1 MLPVPN
7 NPPVSVPLVVPQ
19 TPLTETDSPTVS
31 GQVVSPYAIVAG
43 VTVKFYVDGAYN
55 SSTTTDVNGNYSAVV
70 GPLVGNGVHTI
81 RAEAYCGFA
90 AQQNVTL
97 ALAFNYVVDPT
108 VGSDSNP
115 GTPSQPWASFA
126 PLNALP
132 SIPANTVV
140 GVRRGSVF
148 KQGPIRNE
156 SGFTLIA
163 FGSSTAGDA
172 IFEGADPITTGAW
185 TLTSGQ
191 TNVYQCTITLP
202 GNVKFSGNVWDSQS
216 STALVQTTSIANV
229 AATPGSAYCTNWQ
242 GTTAT
247 LYVQLSDS
255 TNPATNGRTI
265 TYSARLQGVTTNGA
279 NTWVDGI
286 TAQHYGHQ
294 DGNVGCYGAGS
305 TVRHCTF
312 IGGNRHGA
320 LFGPNVNFLSC
331 TFKSGFDDLEGSA
344 NAVVV
349 FAATVAGL
357 TVTSQGNVY
366 DGTWGRNYTGI
377 DYHGA
382 SASDLFGP
390 ATHVGETYL
399 NMQQGVTAKSTNATL
414 TGTTFTNVNSMI
426 SLSGG
431 AVTIQNSVP
440 GGTCYNLITYNPSLT
455 ADVSAT
461 SSGNTFTIPALGFSS
476 LVAAYRSDV
485 TASNFNLNIVGDTVT
500 ILAANAT
507 YDFIRVAKGTLN
519 VQNLKVLPGLGNP
532 APRLYNLGTSVAAG
546 GAVTLGTIDN
556 NTYPFGTQFQKD
568 GVLYSTLAAWQTATG
583 KDLHSTVAQPVPSGS
598 DNFQRADSY
607 LDGTSPYVVIGTAN
621 QIGVRSNACAFLGT
635 TQTVYAIPLSSV
647 DHYVRCTVA
656 AVPATGGAFPLA
668 VRVID
673 QNNWIGARWSSGSKY
688 QIYKC
693 VGGTLTSIG
702 SGNVAPAIGDD
713 VVFVARGTRV
723 YLYVNGVNVGGI
735 VDITSTGLLTQKYV
749 GMVARGTAQNPMLSY
764 LEWGNAT

>member
-1 MLPVPN
+1 MGILDAPETTVQ
-7 NPPVSVPLVVPQ
+7 LVVP
-19 TPLTETDSPTVS
+19 TAPLTETDSPTVS
-31 GQVVSPYAIVAG
+31 GRVISRRGITANCGVDFYIDGNYA
-43 VTVKFYVDGAYN
+43 
-55 SSTTTDVNGNYSAVV
+55 SSTTADANGNFSAVV
-70 GPLVGNGVHTI
+70 GPLVGNGAHQI
-81 RAEAYCGFA
+81 SA
-90 AQQNVTL
+90 APKPAFKRTASVTL

-108 VGSDSNP
+108 TGSDSNP
-115 GTPSQPWASFA
+115 GTPSQPWASLA

-132 SIPANTVV
+132 SIPTGSVI
-140 GVRRGSVF
+140 GIRRGSVF
-148 KQGPIRNE
+148 KQTLTRNE
-156 SGFTLIA
+156 NNLSFVG
-163 FGSSTAGDA
+163 FGSSSAGPVT
-172 IFEGADPITTGAW
+172 FEGADTITTGAW

-202 GNVKFSGNVWDSQS
+202 GNVKFSGNVWDSS
-216 STALVQTTSIANV
+216 STTALVQTTSIANV
-229 AATPGSAYCTNWQ
+229 AATPGSAYCSNWQ

-255 TNPATNGRTI
+255 SNPASNGRTI
-265 TYSARLQGVTTNGA
+265 SYSARTQGLTCNG
-279 NTWVDGI
+279 NNITLDGM
-286 TAQHYGHQ
+286 TFQHYGHQ
-294 DGNVGCYGAGS
+294 DGNIGCYGTGN
-305 TVRHCTF
+305 TVRNFQT

-320 LFGPNVNFLSC
+320 LFGPSTSFSNAQFI
-331 TFKSGFDDLEGSA
+331 SGFDDLEGSA
-344 NAVVV
+344 NGVVI
-349 FAATVAGL
+349 FAATVAGM
-357 TVTSQGNVY
+357 TVTTQGNLY

-382 SASDLFGP
+382 SASDLFGTV
-390 ATHVGETYL
+390 THLNETFR
-399 NMQQGVTAKSTNATL
+399 NMQQGVTSKATSSTI
-414 TGTTFTNVNSMI
+414 TGATFTNVSSMV

-431 AVTIQNSVP
+431 TVTFQNCQP
-440 GGTCYNLITYNPSLT
+440 GSTCYNLITYNPSLT

-461 SSGNTFTIPALGFSS
+461 SLGNTFTIPTLGYSS

-485 TASNFNLNIVGDTVT
+485 TASNFNLTINGDTVT
-500 ILAANAT
+500 IGAANAT
-507 YDFIRVAKGTLN
+507 YDFIRVAKGALN
-519 VQNLKVLPGLGNP
+519 VQNLKVLPALGNP

-546 GAVTLGTIDN
+546 GAVTLGTIDY

-568 GVLYSTLAAWQTATG
+568 GVLYSTLAAWQAATG
-583 KDLHSTVAQPVPSGS
+583 KDMHSTVAQPVPSGS
-598 DNFQRADSY
+598 DSFQRADSY
-607 LDGTSPYVVIGTAN
+607 LDGTAPYVVIGTAN

-635 TQTVYAIPLSSV
+635 TQTVYSIPLSSV

-656 AVPATGGAFPLA
+656 AVPATGNAFPLA

-693 VGGTLTSIG
+693 VSGTLTSIG

-735 VDITSTGLLTQKYV
+735 VDITSTGLLTQKYI
-749 GMVARGTAQNPMLSY
+749 GMVARGAVQNPMLSY